1 MDPEVGDFILV
12 YVVREVTGLHQV
24 AAVIIHQEEF
34 LIFFYDLLP
43 SFFFFFNHHFMIH
56 TGSFLWL
63 LT

>member
-43 SFFFFFNHHFMIH
+43 SFFFF
-56 TGSFLWL
+56 
-63 LT
+63 